1 MEAIEADTHRIDEA
15 VPTPDK
21 NKAKPSWYSKLKEN
35 PDALAEPKKKKKE
48 KYEAEKLIKQAMK
61 QSSAE
66 EEIIKK
72 AIKPFEG
79 FLKQGNYQIK
89 NNKKFLNYTMITG
102 EGIGTKNNKI
112 VIHSLLD
119 KVCYELLLTEQD
131 GKNSVYTFAWDNT
144 CMTEKEAIELTV
156 AFLK

>member
-1 MEAIEADTHRIDEA
+1 MSFIKFGSASIKKRWFFQSNIIYVST
-15 VPTPDK
+15 
-21 NKAKPSWYSKLKEN
+21 EN
-35 PDALAEPKKKKKE
+35 EKKE
-48 KYEAEKLIKQAMK
+48 YTD
-61 QSSAE
+61 SSYYTIIYKDNINYD
-66 EEIIKK
+66 IIKK

-79 FLKQGNYQIK
+79 FLKQGYYQVK
-89 NNKKFLNYTMITG
+89 NNKKFLNYTLITG

-131 GKNSVYTFAWDNT
+131 DKNSVYTFAWNTT

>member
-1 MEAIEADTHRIDEA
+1 MMSIKFGSASIKKRWFFQSNIIYVST
-15 VPTPDK
+15 
-21 NKAKPSWYSKLKEN
+21 EN
-35 PDALAEPKKKKKE
+35 GKREYTD
-48 KYEAEKLIKQAMK
+48 
-61 QSSAE
+61 SSYYTIVYRDNVNYD
-66 EEIIKK
+66 IIKK